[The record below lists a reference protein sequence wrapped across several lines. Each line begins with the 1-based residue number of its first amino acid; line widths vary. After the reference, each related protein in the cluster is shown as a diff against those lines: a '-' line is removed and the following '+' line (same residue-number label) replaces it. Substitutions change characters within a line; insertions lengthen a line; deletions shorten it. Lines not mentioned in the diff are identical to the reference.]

1 MAVLYRAVNLTN
13 ELKKQVILKDLEK
26 MGIVQ
31 YNGKPIHEM
40 DYYEAR
46 HALMMTR
53 IKKNF

>member
-26 MGIVQ
+26 MEIAQ

-53 IKKNF
+53 IKRDF